1 MKKFNSRKS
10 SSNKSIQ
17 IKKGPISKIKFI
29 NLIFQKFFDNN
40 DITFNNKFV
49 EINLLSSFK
58 QCDFGKIFFKTNF
71 ISKSNKK
78 YIISNLKNK
87 KLYLSLFVYIISYS
101 IEENKSFFRF
111 SNKTLLKNYSLI
123 LIKLYKQNIIDKN
136 NLLIIIEYISLLS
149 MYERADF
156 LGNEF
161 PKNRMIKNYR
171 IFKYSLNIIKQINE
185 AKITQEYLDFINK
198 NIIKYKINLFLIT
211 EKTDLLELINLHYKE
226 KCIID
231 FLANLYSF
239 KYSKSFL
246 DVFMN
251 QIKEVYD
258 IKNNNKS
265 TLDILNLLKA
275 DLYLLKSPCLQR

>member
-40 DITFNNKFV
+40 DIAFNNKFV

-58 QCDFGKIFFKTNF
+58 QFDFGKIFFKTNF

-111 SNKTLLKNYSLI
+111 SNKILLKNYSLI
-123 LIKLYKQNIIDKN
+123 LIKLYKQKIIDKN
-136 NLLIIIEYISLLS
+136 NFLS
-149 MYERADF
+149 FYF
-156 LGNEF
+156 
-161 PKNRMIKNYR
+161 
-171 IFKYSLNIIKQINE
+171 
-185 AKITQEYLDFINK
+185 
-198 NIIKYKINLFLIT
+198 
-211 EKTDLLELINLHYKE
+211 
-226 KCIID
+226 
-231 FLANLYSF
+231 
-239 KYSKSFL
+239 
-246 DVFMN
+246 
-251 QIKEVYD
+251 
-258 IKNNNKS
+258 
-265 TLDILNLLKA
+265 
-275 DLYLLKSPCLQR
+275 